1 MLRRMA
7 VLYNDQ
13 SNVSLRLSVI
23 VSTPSRNSEKK
34 SGSSQQNNTL
44 SLLLVLFFNIP
55 FTRDV

>member
-23 VSTPSRNSEKK
+23 VSAPSRNSEKK